1 MSGSFP
7 NRSILIPFMLV
18 LPPAHDSPFLM
29 DQHDAAPKSPSER
42 RMRGKRGKRGK
53 RFMRYNAPAISETG
67 GPKVPR
73 AQTCVIQLHG
83 LMYYKTLPPQ
93 PQLKHHRNAFKMRI
107 PRHEYNTQRHTT
119 ISCKAPNAVH
129 IHRERSVG

>member
-67 GPKVPR
+67 GPKVPVCMSVWMNNKL
-73 AQTCVIQLHG
+73 QNTSTVTHG
-83 LMYYKTLPPQ
+83 
-93 PQLKHHRNAFKMRI
+93 RF
-107 PRHEYNTQRHTT
+107 
-119 ISCKAPNAVH
+119 
-129 IHRERSVG
+129 RSRRRVLGLEQWDVRMQWRL